1 MRLESSKRRW
11 IGDRGNSDPKLQTD
25 CSSSFDSTDDES
37 KIRLDDPALRL
48 NIAESP
54 SPTYEAGDLNFNDL
68 CVNKD
73 AMTTRKV
80 SAEMI
85 SSADKAV

>member
-11 IGDRGNSDPKLQTD
+11 IGDRGDSDPKLQD

-54 SPTYEAGDLNFNDL
+54 SPTYETGDLNFNDL
-68 CVNKD
+68 CVNNKG
-73 AMTTRKV
+73 AMTTRKL

-85 SSADKAV
+85 SAADKTV

>member
-1 MRLESSKRRW
+1 MRLESFKRRW
-11 IGDRGNSDPKLQTD
+11 IGDSNPKLQTD

-54 SPTYEAGDLNFNDL
+54 SPTYEAGDLNFNDF
-68 CVNKD
+68 CANKITVNSNKV
-73 AMTTRKV
+73 TEVV
-80 SAEMI
+80 SAT
-85 SSADKAV
+85 DKSV